1 MAQLFFAETLIT
13 ILTDIALKEESHMTQ
28 ANTQTNPSLVP
39 ADLDII
45 RSEVGLVDPQSIAI
59 PEVPDPQVDQKAT
72 AFVQAVLKINPEEPS
87 VLDARQ
93 QNIAAVET
101 LGSKSQKEAA
111 HRSAMLKEPI
121 RKLAARGEDGGDVAN
136 ALVNLK
142 IKVEELDPGQYDFK
156 AGWFSRTLGFL
167 PGIGTPLKRFFS
179 RYESAQ
185 TVIDAIMRALEEGKK
200 VLQRDNVTL
209 VQDQKSMRELTHR
222 LQKTIEMG
230 MLIDHKFTYV
240 LEREVSAEDP
250 RRRFIEDEIMFPLRQ
265 RIQDLQQQLAV
276 NQQGVLAIE
285 IIVRNNK
292 ELVKGVDRGINVT
305 VNALNVAVTVALALA
320 NQKIV
325 LDKIDAVNKTT
336 NRLIAQTASQLRT
349 QGADIHKQASRTQLD
364 METLKK
370 SFVDINAALDDIS
383 TFRKKALPQMANS
396 ILEMDALTK
405 ETEVAIQRMEEGTK
419 VEPVVSL
426 DIV

>member
-1 MAQLFFAETLIT
+1 
-13 ILTDIALKEESHMTQ
+13 MTQ
-28 ANTQTNPSLVP
+28 VATQTSNALVL
-39 ADLDII
+39 ADPLII
-45 RSEVGLVDPQSIAI
+45 RNEVGLVDPQTIAV
-59 PEVPDPQVDQKAT
+59 PEAPDPQLEQQAS
-72 AFVQAVLKINPEEPS
+72 AFVQAVLGMNPEEPS
-87 VLDARQ
+87 ALDARR
-93 QNIAAVET
+93 QNAAAVET
-101 LGSKSQKEAA
+101 LGSKSQQEAA

-121 RKLAARGEDGGDVAN
+121 RKLAARGEDGGEVAN

-142 IKVEELDPGQYDFK
+142 LKVEELDPGQFDLQ
-156 AGWFSRTLGFL
+156 AGWFSRTLGFI
-167 PGIGTPLKRFFS
+167 PGIGSPLKRFFT
-179 RYESAQ
+179 RFESSQ

-209 VQDQKSMRELTHR
+209 AQDQKAMRELTHR
-222 LQKTIEMG
+222 LQKTIELG
-230 MLIDHKFTYV
+230 MLIDQKFAYA
-240 LEREVSAEDP
+240 LEREVAADDP

-285 IIVRNNK
+285 IIIRNNK

-349 QGADIHKQASRTQLD
+349 QGAEIHKQASSTQLD

-370 SFVDINAALDDIS
+370 AFVDINAALDDIS
-383 TFRKKALPQMANS
+383 TFRKKALPQMAGT

-405 ETEVAIQRMEEGTK
+405 ATEAAIQKMEQGTK

-426 DIV
+426 DVA

>member
-1 MAQLFFAETLIT
+1 
-13 ILTDIALKEESHMTQ
+13 MTQ
-28 ANTQTNPSLVP
+28 VATKTNQLLVP
-39 ADLDII
+39 ADPLAIS
-45 RSEVGLVDPQSIAI
+45 SEVGIVDPQAI
-59 PEVPDPQVDQKAT
+59 MVPEAPDPQLDKQASD
-72 AFVQAVLKINPEEPS
+72 FVAAVLKINPEDPAALET
-87 VLDARQ
+87 RQ
-93 QNIAAVET
+93 QNAVAVET
-101 LGSKSQKEAA
+101 LGGKSQKEAA

-121 RKLAARGEDGGDVAN
+121 RKLAARGEDGGEVAN

-142 IKVEELDPGQYDFK
+142 VQVEELDPGQFDFK

-167 PGIGTPLKRFFS
+167 PGVGTPLKRFFT
-179 RYESAQ
+179 RFESSQ
-185 TVIDAIMRALEEGKK
+185 TVIDAVIRALEEGKK

-209 VQDQKSMRELTHR
+209 SQDQKSMRELTHR
-222 LQKTIEMG
+222 LQQTIELG
-230 MLIDHKFTYV
+230 MLIDQKFAYA
-240 LEREVSAEDP
+240 LERDISGEDP
-250 RRRFIEDEIMFPLRQ
+250 RRRFLEDEILFPLRQ

-364 METLKK
+364 METLKTA
-370 SFVDINAALDDIS
+370 FVDINAALDDIS
-383 TFRKKALPQMANS
+383 AFRKEALPQMAGT
-396 ILEMDALTK
+396 ILEMDKLTK
-405 ETEVAIQRMEEGTK
+405 ATESAIQRMEEGTK
-419 VEPVVSL
+419 AEPVVSL

>member
-1 MAQLFFAETLIT
+1 
-13 ILTDIALKEESHMTQ
+13 MT
-28 ANTQTNPSLVP
+28 AATTQTGQELVL
-39 ADLDII
+39 ADPLSI
-45 RSEVGLVDPQSIAI
+45 RQETGLIDPQAI
-59 PEVPDPQVDQKAT
+59 TVTETPDPQLDQQASD
-72 AFVQAVLKINPEEPS
+72 FVKAVLSLNPEEPS
-87 VLDARQ
+87 SLDACRQ
-93 QNIAAVET
+93 NTAAVEA
-101 LGSKSQKEAA
+101 LGSKSQTEAA

-121 RKLAARGEDGGDVAN
+121 RKLAARGEDGGEVAN

-142 IKVEELDPGQYDFK
+142 LKVEELDPGRFDFK
-156 AGWFSRTLGFL
+156 AGWFSRTLGFI
-167 PGIGTPLKRFFS
+167 PGIGNPLKRFFT
-179 RYESAQ
+179 RFESAQ
-185 TVIDAIMRALEEGKK
+185 TVIDAIMRSLEEGKK

-209 VQDQKSMRELTHR
+209 NQDQKAMRELTHR
-222 LQKTIEMG
+222 LQKTIELG
-230 MLIDHKFTYV
+230 MLIDRKFSYA
-240 LEREVSAEDP
+240 LEREIPAEDQ
-250 RRRFIEDEIMFPLRQ
+250 RRRFVEDEILFPLRQ

-285 IIVRNNK
+285 IIIRNNK

-349 QGADIHKQASRTQLD
+349 QGAEIHKQASSTQLD

-370 SFVDINAALDDIS
+370 AFVDINAALDDIS
-383 TFRKKALPQMANS
+383 NFRKQALPQMANS
-396 ILEMDALTK
+396 ILEMDTLTRA
-405 ETEVAIQRMEEGTK
+405 TEEAIQRMEKGTK

-426 DIV
+426 DVD

>member
-1 MAQLFFAETLIT
+1 
-13 ILTDIALKEESHMTQ
+13 MT
-28 ANTQTNPSLVP
+28 
-39 ADLDII
+39 
-45 RSEVGLVDPQSIAI
+45 
-59 PEVPDPQVDQKAT
+59 
-72 AFVQAVLKINPEEPS
+72 
-87 VLDARQ
+87 ARQ
-93 QNIAAVET
+93 QNAAAVES

-121 RKLAARGEDGGDVAN
+121 RKLAARGEDGGEVAN

-142 IKVEELDPGQYDFK
+142 VKVEELDPGRFDFQ

-167 PGIGTPLKRFFS
+167 PGIGTPLKRFFT

-185 TVIDAIMRALEEGKK
+185 TVIDAIMRSLEEGKN

-209 VQDQKSMRELTHR
+209 SQDQTAMRELTLR
-222 LQKTIEMG
+222 LQKTIELG
-230 MLIDHKFTYV
+230 MLIDQKFSYA
-240 LEREVSAEDP
+240 LEREVAAEDP
-250 RRRFIEDEIMFPLRQ
+250 RRRFIEDEILFPLRQ

-292 ELVKGVDRGINVT
+292 ELIKGVDRGINVT

-336 NRLIAQTASQLRT
+336 NRLIAQTAAQLRT
-349 QGADIHKQASRTQLD
+349 QGAEIHKQASSTQLD

-370 SFVDINAALDDIS
+370 AFVDINAALDDIS
-383 TFRKKALPQMANS
+383 SFRQQALPQMAS
-396 ILEMDALTK
+396 AILEMDNLTK
-405 ETEVAIQRMEEGTK
+405 ATEAAIQRMEKGTE

-426 DIV
+426 DVE

>member
-1 MAQLFFAETLIT
+1 
-13 ILTDIALKEESHMTQ
+13 MTQ
-28 ANTQTNPSLVP
+28 VATQMNQSLVP
-39 ADLDII
+39 ADPSTI
-45 RSEVGLVDPQSIAI
+45 RSEVGLIDPQAI
-59 PEVPDPQVDQKAT
+59 SAPETPDPQLEQQAA
-72 AFVQAVLKINPEEPS
+72 AFVQAVLKINPEDPAG
-87 VLDARQ
+87 LDERQ
-93 QNIAAVET
+93 QNVVAVER
-101 LGSKSQKEAA
+101 LGSSSQKEAA

-121 RKLAARGEDGGDVAN
+121 RKLAARGEDGGEVAN

-142 IKVEELDPGQYDFK
+142 VKVEELDPGGFDFE
-156 AGWFSRTLGFL
+156 AGWLTRTLGFL

-179 RYESAQ
+179 RFESAQ
-185 TVIDAIMRALEEGKK
+185 TVIDAIIRALEEGKN

-209 VQDQKSMRELTHR
+209 AQDQKAMRELTHR
-222 LQKTIEMG
+222 LQKTIELG
-230 MLIDHKFTYV
+230 MLIDHKFSYA
-240 LEREVSAEDP
+240 LERDLATEDQ
-250 RRRFIEDEIMFPLRQ
+250 RRRFIEDEILFPLRQ

-292 ELVKGVDRGINVT
+292 ELIKGVDRGINVT

-349 QGADIHKQASRTQLD
+349 QGAEIHKQASSTQLD
-364 METLKK
+364 METLKNA
-370 SFVDINAALDDIS
+370 FIDINAALDDIS
-383 TFRKKALPQMANS
+383 AFRKKALPQMANT

-405 ETEVAIQRMEEGTK
+405 ATDAAIQRMEEGTK

-426 DIV
+426 DVA

>member
-1 MAQLFFAETLIT
+1 
-13 ILTDIALKEESHMTQ
+13 MTQ
-28 ANTQTNPSLVP
+28 VATQTDQALVLANPLV
-39 ADLDII
+39 I
-45 RSEVGLVDPQSIAI
+45 RDEVGLVDPQAI
-59 PEVPDPQVDQKAT
+59 TVPEAPDPQLDQQAT
-72 AFVQAVLKINPEEPS
+72 AFVQAVLG
-87 VLDARQ
+87 LDPKDPGGLNARQ
-93 QNIAAVET
+93 QNSAAVES

-121 RKLAARGEDGGDVAN
+121 RKLAARGEDGGEVAN

-142 IKVEELDPGQYDFK
+142 LKVEELDPGRFDFK

-167 PGIGTPLKRFFS
+167 PGIGTPLKRFFT

-209 VQDQKSMRELTHR
+209 SQDQAAMRELTLR
-222 LQKTIEMG
+222 LQKTIELG
-230 MLIDHKFTYV
+230 MLIDQKFSFA
-240 LEREVSAEDP
+240 LEREVGGEEP
-250 RRRFIEDEIMFPLRQ
+250 RRLFIEDEILFPLRQ

-285 IIVRNNK
+285 IIIRNNK

-349 QGADIHKQASRTQLD
+349 QGTEIHKQASSTQLD

-370 SFVDINAALDDIS
+370 AFVDINAALDDIS
-383 TFRKKALPQMANS
+383 NFRQQALPQMAGA
-396 ILEMDALTK
+396 ILEMDNLTK
-405 ETEVAIQRMEEGTK
+405 ATEEAIQRMEQGTK
-419 VEPVVSL
+419 MEPVVSL
-426 DIV
+426 DVE

>member
-1 MAQLFFAETLIT
+1 
-13 ILTDIALKEESHMTQ
+13 MTQ
-28 ANTQTNPSLVP
+28 VATQTDQALVLANPQV
-39 ADLDII
+39 I
-45 RSEVGLVDPQSIAI
+45 RNEVGLIDPQAI
-59 PEVPDPQVDQKAT
+59 TVPEAPDPQLDQQAT
-72 AFVQAVLKINPEEPS
+72 AFVQAILG
-87 VLDARQ
+87 LDPKDPGAMTARQ
-93 QNIAAVET
+93 QNAAAVES

-121 RKLAARGEDGGDVAN
+121 RKLAARGEDGGEVAN

-142 IKVEELDPGQYDFK
+142 VKVEELDPGRFDLQ

-167 PGIGTPLKRFFS
+167 PGIGTPLKRFFT

-185 TVIDAIMRALEEGKK
+185 TVIDAIMRSLEEGKH

-209 VQDQKSMRELTHR
+209 SQDQTAMRELTLR
-222 LQKTIEMG
+222 LQKTIELG
-230 MLIDHKFTYV
+230 MLIDQKFSYA
-240 LEREVSAEDP
+240 LEREVAAEDP
-250 RRRFIEDEIMFPLRQ
+250 RRRFIEDEILFPLRQ

-276 NQQGVLAIE
+276 HQQGVLAIE

-292 ELVKGVDRGINVT
+292 ELIKGVDRGINVT

-349 QGADIHKQASRTQLD
+349 QGAEIHKQASSTQLD

-370 SFVDINAALDDIS
+370 AFVDINAALDDIS
-383 TFRKKALPQMANS
+383 SFRQKALPQMAS
-396 ILEMDALTK
+396 AILEMDNLTK
-405 ETEVAIQRMEEGTK
+405 ATEAAIQRMEKGTE

-426 DIV
+426 DVE

>member
-1 MAQLFFAETLIT
+1 MTTVTTQQ
-13 ILTDIALKEESHMTQ
+13 DNRALV
-28 ANTQTNPSLVP
+28 L
-39 ADLDII
+39 ADPIMI
-45 RSEVGLVDPQSIAI
+45 RKEVGMVDPQAI
-59 PEVPDPQVDQKAT
+59 TVIETPDPQLDQQAS
-72 AFVQAVLKINPEEPS
+72 AFVEAVLKIDPEDPS
-87 VLDARQ
+87 VQDFRQ
-93 QNIAAVET
+93 QNAAAVET
-101 LGSKSQKEAA
+101 LGSKSQTEAA

-121 RKLAARGEDGGDVAN
+121 RKLAARGEDGGEVAN

-142 IKVEELDPGQYDFK
+142 VKVEELDPGQYDFK

-179 RYESAQ
+179 RFESAQ
-185 TVIDAIMRALEEGKK
+185 TVIDAIIRALEEGKK

-209 VQDQKSMRELTHR
+209 SQDQKAMRELTHR
-222 LQKTIEMG
+222 LHKTIELG
-230 MLIDHKFTYV
+230 MLIDQKFSYA
-240 LEREVSAEDP
+240 LERDISEEDP
-250 RRRFIEDEIMFPLRQ
+250 RRRFIEDEIVFPLRQ

-349 QGADIHKQASRTQLD
+349 QGAQIHKQASSTQLD

-370 SFVDINAALDDIS
+370 AFVDINAALDDIS
-383 TFRKKALPQMANS
+383 TFRKEALPQMAGS
-396 ILEMDALTK
+396 ILEMDSLTK
-405 ETEVAIQRMEEGTK
+405 ATEAAIQRMEEGTK
-419 VEPVVSL
+419 VAPVVSL
-426 DIV
+426 DVA

>member
-1 MAQLFFAETLIT
+1 
-13 ILTDIALKEESHMTQ
+13 MTQ
-28 ANTQTNPSLVP
+28 VATQTNHALVL
-39 ADLDII
+39 ADPLVI
-45 RSEVGLVDPQSIAI
+45 RNEAGLVDPQAI
-59 PEVPDPQVDQKAT
+59 TVPEAPDPQLDQQAS
-72 AFVQAVLKINPEEPS
+72 AFVQAVLNLNPEEPS
-87 VLDARQ
+87 ALNARQ
-93 QNIAAVET
+93 QNAAAVEA
-101 LGSKSQKEAA
+101 LGSKSQQEAA

-121 RKLAARGEDGGDVAN
+121 RKLAARGEDGGEVAN

-142 IKVEELDPGQYDFK
+142 LKVEELDPGQFDLE

-167 PGIGTPLKRFFS
+167 PGIGSPLKRFFT
-179 RYESAQ
+179 RFESAQ
-185 TVIDAIMRALEEGKK
+185 TVIDAIIRALEEGKK

-209 VQDQKSMRELTHR
+209 SQDQKAMRELTHR
-222 LQKTIEMG
+222 LQKTIELG
-230 MLIDHKFTYV
+230 MLIDQKFSYA
-240 LEREVSAEDP
+240 LEREVTAEDP
-250 RRRFIEDEIMFPLRQ
+250 RRRFIEDEILFPLRQ

-349 QGADIHKQASRTQLD
+349 QGADIHKRAGSTQLD

-370 SFVDINAALDDIS
+370 AFMDINAALDDIS
-383 TFRKKALPQMANS
+383 AFRKKALPQMAGT

-405 ETEVAIQRMEEGTK
+405 ATEAAIQKMEQGTK

-426 DIV
+426 DVV